1 MFVFA
6 FRKTR
11 KKNMRTTDVS
21 FFTEIV
27 KIIDRELYGK
37 TESESLVF
45 SHPEGELT
53 SVKNQQLN
61 SNRTF
66 QFTV

>member
-1 MFVFA
+1 
-6 FRKTR
+6 
-11 KKNMRTTDVS
+11 MRTTDVS

-45 SHPEGELT
+45 SQ
-53 SVKNQQLN
+53 SVE
-61 SNRTF
+61 R
-66 QFTV
+66 